1 MAISM
6 LFYYFGRPMKMSL
19 NIGEAAKVA
28 GVSTKMIR
36 HYEQI
41 GLMPEANRTTSGYR
55 QYNDLDLSVLRF
67 IRQSR
72 RLGFSMAHIADL
84 IKMWGSADRTSRDV
98 KALAEKHLA
107 DIEQKLQEL
116 LAMKAGLQALVSSCH
131 GDDDPHCAI
140 IDKLAAESKQA
151 PDVVKTGIGKL
162 KPKTNRSVTQTK
174 LVPLPSDVVDLMAWT
189 RRIGG

>member
-55 QYNDLDLSVLRF
+55 QYNDLDLSV
-67 IRQSR
+67 
-72 RLGFSMAHIADL
+72 
-84 IKMWGSADRTSRDV
+84 
-98 KALAEKHLA
+98 
-107 DIEQKLQEL
+107 
-116 LAMKAGLQALVSSCH
+116 
-131 GDDDPHCAI
+131 
-140 IDKLAAESKQA
+140 
-151 PDVVKTGIGKL
+151 
-162 KPKTNRSVTQTK
+162 
-174 LVPLPSDVVDLMAWT
+174 
-189 RRIGG
+189 